1 MSEPG
6 NSLVEDLSA
15 HPDHVCNRLER
26 GEIVCLETTGFAV
39 DESDRAVL
47 TRIPEAALRH
57 KNISYAPR
65 SGAVGGMAGA
75 SSRVVRDALRRYSDR
90 AIETCAAVLAP
101 YANAWR
107 IELASFR
114 PMEER
119 GRNLPVRERNDLLHL
134 DAYPNRPSN
143 GDRILRFF
151 TNINSGEER
160 VWVTSEPMHRLVDN
174 QRFRKLLRDAI
185 AGADSRW
192 PARLCAAGRA
202 LGLRLPDRSPFDRA
216 MLRLH
221 DAMKRD
227 GAFQAGC
234 PKFHH
239 RFAPGTSWLVFTDA
253 VPHAVLEGRYALE
266 QSFFIPRQSL
276 RLPDLAPA
284 AIVERFAGKTMA
296 ARVARP

>member
-1 MSEPG
+1 M
-6 NSLVEDLSA
+6 
-15 HPDHVCNRLER
+15 
-26 GEIVCLETTGFAV
+26 V

-47 TRIPEAALRH
+47 MSVPDTALRH
-57 KNISYAPR
+57 KNVSYAPR
-65 SGAVGGMAGA
+65 TGALGGMAGA
-75 SSRVVRDALRRYSDR
+75 SSIAVRDALRRYSER
-90 AIETCAAVLAP
+90 VIEMCAALLAP
-101 YANAWR
+101 YAGTWR

-143 GDRILRFF
+143 GARILRFF
-151 TNINSGEER
+151 TNINPER
-160 VWVTSEPMHRLVDN
+160 ERLWVTSDPMHLLVDN
-174 QRFRKLLRDAI
+174 QRFRALAQGAI
-185 AGADSRW
+185 AEADSPW
-192 PARLCAAGRA
+192 VGRLSAVGRS
-202 LGLRLPDRSPFDRA
+202 LGLALPDRSPFDRA

-227 GAFQAGC
+227 RAFQAGC

-266 QSFFIPRQSL
+266 QSFFVSRESL

-284 AIVERFAGKTMA
+284 AIVERLAGKSMVPRMA
-296 ARVARP
+296 RL